1 MVVAAASGH
10 ARADVDGQ
18 LDRQCVV
25 GYVELKRQYI
35 ARGDLLVGD
44 QKIPFVA
51 KDDLAK
57 EIAKVPGGDGLH
69 VRGKIVAHDTEKLK
83 HRGGLPFLELEV
95 TEIVEWRKVPKT
107 C

>member
-1 MVVAAASGH
+1 M
-10 ARADVDGQ
+10 
-18 LDRQCVV
+18 
-25 GYVELKRQYI
+25 
-35 ARGDLLVGD
+35 LVGG

-69 VRGKIVAHDTEKLK
+69 IRGDIVAYDAEKLK
-83 HRGGLPFLELEV
+83 HRGGFPFLELNV